1 MVIKDSIFVSVSF
14 DDTAEALLLQWKRV
28 PSFDQFKDTYL
39 AVLGYVKETRLV
51 TSFCTDLTV
60 IGSLKREHEDWLAY
74 EYYPKVFEIIRS
86 EINAAVVF
94 SEDHFKAIVTNYQ
107 QPEYHPRQ
115 DFINFNYFTDFDE
128 AIHWLINTRK
138 GQENMVS

>member
-1 MVIKDSIFVSVSF
+1 MVIKDSIFVSVMHNHAA
-14 DDTAEALLLQWKRV
+14 DILLLKWKRV
-28 PSFDQFKDTYL
+28 PSFAQFKDTYL
-39 AVLGYVKETRLV
+39 TVLGYVEQTRLV

-60 IGSLKREHEDWLAY
+60 IGSLNREQEDWLAY

-138 GQENMVS
+138 GQETIYS